1 MARMKSLKRDANDWN
16 QLQWSRFKNQGACV
30 ASEYYQNCPYF
41 FTREG
46 SQLNM
51 VGMYRGGAAFL
62 IAGGPSFNLVDKAKL
77 AKAPVFTMTLNN
89 SCRTFRPNAGI
100 IVDDPCR
107 FIASLWL
114 DPKIMKFVPMSAF
127 EKPLWDNRTLVARD
141 GTKNFH
147 FEPMNMK
154 VGDCP
159 NVIGYRRNEKFVA
172 ARFLYEDTINWGCHK
187 DFGGGRSVMLA
198 ATRILFLL
206 GFRRL
211 YLLGVDFEMSDDK
224 KYHFNEGRTDAAVR
238 GNMSTYSKMIKWFG
252 ELQPHF
258 LAENFIV
265 KNCNPNSRLTAFPKI
280 DFEEAVYEAS
290 HHVGDLDSERTEG
303 MYVKYEEKVAAWK
316 AARAPARAEE
326 TSLGI
331 RPSPDV
337 SPDGGVMHPPPITD
351 ETLKRLEEMRNKGDE
366 QEALSVPPDP
376 PDAPAVPVA
385 EPPKQ

>member
-1 MARMKSLKRDANDWN
+1 MVRMRSLKKDENDWN

-46 SQLNM
+46 SQLNL

-62 IAGGPSFNLVDKAKL
+62 IAGGPSFNSVDKGKL
-77 AKAPVFTMTLNN
+77 ARAPVFTMTLNN
-89 SCRTFRPNAGI
+89 SCRTFRPNAGV

-127 EKPLWDNRTLVARD
+127 EKPLWDNRTVISRD
-141 GTKNFH
+141 GSKSFH

-159 NVIGYRRNEKFVA
+159 NVVGYRRNEKFVA

-198 ATRILFLL
+198 AMRILFLL
-206 GFRRL
+206 GFRRV
-211 YLLGVDFEMSDDK
+211 YLLGVDFDMSEDK
-224 KYHFNEGRTDAAVR
+224 KYHFQEGRTDAAVK
-238 GNMSTYSKMIKWFG
+238 GNMSTYSKMVKWFG

-265 KNCNPNSRLTAFPKI
+265 RNCNPNSRLKAFPPI
-280 DFEEAVYEAS
+280 DFDEAVYEAS
-290 HHVGDLDSERTEG
+290 HHVGDLDEERTDG

-316 AARAPARAEE
+316 AARE
-326 TSLGI
+326 SLKHQNGQ
-331 RPSPDV
+331 PPPQV
-337 SPDGGVMHPPPITD
+337 LPDGGVLLPPPITD
-351 ETLKRLEEMRNKGDE
+351 ETLKKLEDMRAKGDE
-366 QEALSVPPDP
+366 QEALSVPPDS
-376 PDAPAVPVA
+376 PDVPK
-385 EPPKQ
+385 P